1 MLDPRKD
8 AVLIQPTAQQPGYG
22 VGAPS
27 VLALEKDATALVL
40 RVDEPARA
48 GCKVCIVE
56 APNGSRYRAED
67 TWWTR
72 RKDVRDPRDP
82 SARVPALGRFCLRRH
97 PIAEPRRPAFS
108 LYTSSRRQ
116 PDGRWCIGVVE
127 ANSLASF
134 PAEEARLV
142 VMPEDLGV
150 AGVRDPW
157 VLEQDG
163 FLYLYAA
170 CELVAGGP
178 TTTVLLVSGDG
189 GAGWTPAG
197 RGIPSA
203 GPAWP
208 TPRARITSVVAGRG
222 SASGRWLAF
231 IDAADSAADDAPG
244 HVRLAISD
252 DNRRTWS
259 IVTHVPAQLGP
270 HADGTPYEFVSPWGD
285 GTVQYVDVIARQGDV
300 RLIYECAMRR
310 GGHAI
315 LQATIVRPRFDEL
328 VAAMS

>member
-157 VLEQDG
+157 VLEEDG

-197 RGIPSA
+197 RGIPRA

-231 IDAADSAADDAPG
+231 IDAADKRG
-244 HVRLAISD
+244 R
-252 DNRRTWS
+252 RRTR
-259 IVTHVPAQLGP
+259 TRAPRDLRRQPPHVVHRHARAGPAG
-270 HADGTPYEFVSPWGD
+270 SP
-285 GTVQYVDVIARQGDV
+285 
-300 RLIYECAMRR
+300 RR
-310 GGHAI
+310 RNP
-315 LQATIVRPRFDEL
+315 V
-328 VAAMS
+328 